1 MPKYRDTFDLNV
13 SDVSMIE
20 DALTKRA
27 GEISQTIMTESSHN
41 PFERQCEKVKGYTDE
56 LNQIRELL
64 GRIHDQKIW
73 YRPSNFA
80 PVG

>member
-27 GEISQTIMTESSHN
+27 GEISQTIMEKSSHN
-41 PFERQCEKVKGYTDE
+41 PFERQCESVKGYVQE
-56 LNQIRELL
+56 LTEIRELL
-64 GRIHDQKIW
+64 GRLHDQKIW
-73 YRPSNFA
+73 YRPANYA